1 MVVVVGPVV
10 VVFSSEIVFFFLFL
24 SSFNLIHFLPNST
37 SFGGKQFWREIF
49 FLFTSLSQIKFT
61 MQLLPFFFFY
71 FT

>member
-37 SFGGKQFWREIF
+37 SFGGKQFWRETV
-49 FLFTSLSQIKFT
+49 LAGN
-61 MQLLPFFFFY
+61 FFFY
-71 FT
+71 SLLYHK